1 MCGWISQVLLESREN
16 MTLRID
22 IPTNQQAPGLP
33 FFHVHVPF
41 LLDEILI
48 LVCISWHLEDRQST
62 FFDDM
67 KINHDAATMR
77 SINLE
82 LSVVLGG

>member
-1 MCGWISQVLLESREN
+1 

-22 IPTNQQAPGLP
+22 IPTNQPAPGLFFFSMFMYHSCCMKP
-33 FFHVHVPF
+33 FYWFF
-41 LLDEILI
+41 IF
-48 LVCISWHLEDRQST
+48 WHLEDRQST
-62 FFDDM
+62 FVDDM